1 MNNWLSGFAY
11 HVALN
16 PLVFVGA
23 TLLAVIVALLTVA
36 VQSTLV
42 ARAVPATALRYE

>member
-1 MNNWLSGFAY
+1 MLRHLIIA
-11 HVALN
+11 AL
-16 PLVFVGA
+16 F
-23 TLLAVIVALLTVA
+23 TVA